1 METKLKQSQYDCKN
15 KKSSRES
22 DKNFPGLIVG
32 YGGKIICNNSSFNSC
47 NFEL

>member
-1 METKLKQSQYDCKN
+1 MLKQSEYDCKN
-15 KKSSRES
+15 KNQAGRVI
-22 DKNFPGLIVG
+22 KNFPGLIVG